1 MQSGAVK
8 PPTPKST
15 PPAPGQPDGAPA
27 APAPLKPSLPGPP
40 YGLGFPPPPPAAAP
54 APPGAPNGLPPTSET
69 YRSPYDA
76 HPGIRAPAIGLPP
89 GGKP

>member
-1 MQSGAVK
+1 MPTGAVK

-15 PPAPGQPDGAPA
+15 PPTTAPPGAVPPPGA
-27 APAPLKPSLPGPP
+27 SDSTPLKPSLPGPP
-40 YGLGFPPPPPAAAP
+40 YGLGFPPPPPAA
-54 APPGAPNGLPPTSET
+54 NGLPAPTSEA

-76 HPGIRAPAIGLPP
+76 HPGIRGAGMGLPP